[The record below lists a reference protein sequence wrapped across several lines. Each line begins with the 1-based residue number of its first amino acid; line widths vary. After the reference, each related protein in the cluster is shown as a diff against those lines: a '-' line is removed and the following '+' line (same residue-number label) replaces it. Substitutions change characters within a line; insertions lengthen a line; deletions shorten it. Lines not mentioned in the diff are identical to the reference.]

1 MFLLR
6 NRGTTA
12 VRVDKEV
19 LASLS
24 ASRKGTPNREK
35 VSEVLRAHAECER
48 TVRDLQGSLEAARR
62 ELVASK
68 SRVEDLEARHRSLLD
83 DHRQLLVERKH
94 LEDRVR
100 DLPRRRAEIKASGG
114 RGGPKN
120 SPRRR
125 EGRRADA
132 A

>member
-1 MFLLR
+1 MFWHR

-19 LASLS
+19 LASFS
-24 ASRKGTPNREK
+24 ASRKGTPNPEK
-35 VSEVLRAHAECER
+35 VSELRRAHAECEL

-68 SRVEDLEARHRSLLD
+68 SRVEELEARHRSLLD
-83 DHRQLLVERKH
+83 DHRQLLAGRKR
-94 LEDRVR
+94 LEDRVQ
-100 DLPRRRAEIKASGG
+100 DLPRRLAEIKANGG

-120 SPRRR
+120 SPQRR
-125 EGRRADA
+125 EGGRADA